1 MEGRRAS
8 ACDSAFVGAIVFL
21 SFVAYVGEL
30 GFYSDDWDGE
40 IEVGLLKHPDVREA
54 AVVAVPDSE
63 SGVRIAAFV
72 SCHADRTVSVVAL
85 RSFSVRNL
93 PGYLVP
99 DTYSVLD
106 ALPRTPTDK
115 TDYQIL
121 IARAKS

>member
-1 MEGRRAS
+1 MVKRRGYR
-8 ACDSAFVGAIVFL
+8 V
-21 SFVAYVGEL
+21 EL
-30 GFYSDDWDGE
+30 GE

-72 SCHADRTVSVVAL
+72 SCPADRKLSAVAL
-85 RSFSVRNL
+85 RSFSARNL

-99 DTYSVLD
+99 DSYSVLD

-115 TDYQIL
+115 TDYQVL
-121 IARAKS
+121 AARARR